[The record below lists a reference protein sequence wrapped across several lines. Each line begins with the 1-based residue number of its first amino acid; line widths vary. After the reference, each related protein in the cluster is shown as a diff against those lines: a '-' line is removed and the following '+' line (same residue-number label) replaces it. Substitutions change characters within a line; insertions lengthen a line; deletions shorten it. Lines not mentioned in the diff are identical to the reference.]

1 MKKKKGRQKW
11 FHKTIKDHDHG
22 KYITILE
29 FSRLMLE
36 TFAARLKQA
45 NLPSKNDISEFI
57 YISNSEKKYRK
68 VSNKNIIKSRAR

>member
-1 MKKKKGRQKW
+1 
-11 FHKTIKDHDHG
+11 
-22 KYITILE
+22 
-29 FSRLMLE
+29 MLE